1 MNNLF
6 VAAELPIYSIS
17 GEVIKLPVVL
27 KPQAK
32 NNKILGVLNGRL
44 KIAINATPVNGMA
57 NKELIAFMAKL
68 LVLKKC
74 EITIM
79 TGLTNPLKLLSLP
92 LDVQFKLDEII
103 KNNS

>member
-1 MNNLF
+1 MNSLF

-17 GEVIKLPVVL
+17 GEIIKLPVVL

-32 NNKILGVLNGRL
+32 NNQILGVINGRL

-57 NKELIAFMAKL
+57 NKELVAFMAKL
-68 LVLKKC
+68 LALKKY
-74 EITIM
+74 EIAIM
-79 TGLTNPLKLLSLP
+79 NGLTNPLKLLSLP